1 MASALLSLAN
11 ASLVLALPTAGTVLD
26 ATTGNV
32 LPNTENVTITCFLR
46 QGAPQ
51 KTDLPG
57 VEAATEIL
65 EGYAVNPQALDARI
79 KPGVRG
85 TVSFS
90 GQASQSCEIL
100 ASRYPYGSA
109 GLLGSTVQSVIG
121 DRIRIALYRQ
131 T

>member
-11 ASLVLALPTAGTVLD
+11 ASLVLALPTTGTVID

-32 LPNTENVTITCFLR
+32 LPNTEDVTISCFLR
-46 QGAPQ
+46 QGSPQ

-79 KPGVRG
+79 RPGIRG
-85 TVSFS
+85 TIIFS
-90 GQASQSCEIL
+90 GQASQTCEVL
-100 ASRYPYGSA
+100 ASRFPYGTS
-109 GLLGSTVQSVIG
+109 GLIGTTVQTVIG
-121 DRIRIALYRQ
+121 DRIRLALYRQ
-131 T
+131 H